1 MTIILV
7 RTKDALRELLRLLG
21 LLPLVRY
28 IRGTPSDAS
37 TSSAEPT
44 GAIEPPPA
52 SVLPAAPVEPNYES
66 RIAAEIRTF
75 TDDVVV
81 HELPPI
87 FHYWSNKY
95 LLPKIEA
102 FGFSHP
108 DDFFAKQL
116 AARMRES
123 GHVGVH
129 QFISIGA
136 GNCDTEV
143 RVAKAL
149 LADGFDSFSIECLEL
164 NPSMLE
170 RGRAYAQEQGVAR
183 HVHPIAGDF
192 NQWTPDKPYHA
203 VMANQSLHH
212 VLNLEGLFDAVR
224 DAIRPTNGTLVTS
237 DMIGRNGHLRWPEA
251 LAIVEEYWRRLEP
264 RYRYDWQLRRQED
277 AFVNWDCSVEGFE
290 GIRAQ
295 DILPLLIQRFHF
307 DLFVP
312 FANVISPFID
322 RSFGPNFDVNSAED
336 RALIDEIHAR
346 DEREILAGK
355 IKPTQMFAVLSL
367 DHSRPARAVSG
378 LSPASSVRYP

>member
-1 MTIILV
+1 MIPA
-7 RTKDALRELLRLLG
+7 RTKDVLRELLRVLG
-21 LLPLVRY
+21 LLPLVRR
-28 IRGTPSDAS
+28 IRGTPANEAISPDEV
-37 TSSAEPT
+37 TSQPT
-44 GAIEPPPA
+44 P
-52 SVLPAAPVEPNYES
+52 APVELPPAGPIEPDYES
-66 RIAAEIRTF
+66 RIAAEIKTF

-102 FGFSHP
+102 FGFRHP
-108 DDFFAKQL
+108 DDFFVKQL
-116 AARMRES
+116 AARMTES
-123 GHVGVH
+123 GHVGDH

-164 NPSMLE
+164 NPAMLE

-251 LAIVEEYWRRLEP
+251 LAIVEEYWRRLAP

-277 AFVNWDCSVEGFE
+277 AFVNWDCSIEGFE

-295 DILPLLIQRFHF
+295 DILPLLTQRFHF

-322 RSFGPNFDVNSAED
+322 RSFGPNFDVDSAED

-346 DEREILAGK
+346 DEQEILAGT

-367 DHSRPARAVSG
+367 DHTRAMRTISE
-378 LSPASSVRYP
+378 LTPQSCIRNPDA